1 VSKHDDHFFNVFS
14 VVIGILVA
22 ITIGIFVLARITG
35 YEYQGQYAGKVGLSA
50 EQVAERIAP
59 VGQVAVAGQDN
70 SALAIQP
77 DDPSK
82 AVAAQPLPADG
93 AATYAAVCSACHGAG
108 IAGAPKAGDKAA
120 WAPRLAQGKTALYK
134 HAIEGYQGGKG
145 VMPARGGRTDLTDD
159 LVKQAVDHLIAM

>member
-1 VSKHDDHFFNVFS
+1 M
-14 VVIGILVA
+14 
-22 ITIGIFVLARITG
+22 
-35 YEYQGQYAGKVGLSA
+35 
-50 EQVAERIAP
+50 
-59 VGQVAVAGQDN
+59 GQVAVAGQDN

-93 AATYAAVCSACHGAG
+93 AATYTAVCAACHDAG
-108 IAGAPKAGDKAA
+108 IAGAPKSGDKSA
-120 WAPRLAQGKTALYK
+120 WAPRLAQGKETLYK
-134 HAIEGYQGGKG
+134 HAIEGYQGAKG